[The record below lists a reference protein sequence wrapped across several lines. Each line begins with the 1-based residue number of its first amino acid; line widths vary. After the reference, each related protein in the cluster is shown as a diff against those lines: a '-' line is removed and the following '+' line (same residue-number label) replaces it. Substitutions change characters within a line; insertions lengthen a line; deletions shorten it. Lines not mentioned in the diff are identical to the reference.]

1 MHHCF
6 TFFLSIDGR
15 NSSQMDHPPASLA
28 TLLPGTVLLKGLSI
42 TEGRH
47 IVAELKNLLLRAA
60 FATCFPKRNLLAGDS
75 HLCLRSAQEPFLTT
89 TSLKLMTCWRINQ
102 FLCPDLFLHPCRK
115 PLLLFLAWC
124 LHRSLFLPG
133 HCPCYHLST
142 ASTAFVPIQSVTT
155 LSKALW
161 VAWHRRWT
169 MLEL

>member
-1 MHHCF
+1 MV
-6 TFFLSIDGR
+6 G

-28 TLLPGTVLLKGLSI
+28 TLLPGTVLPKGLSI

-47 IVAELKNLLLRAA
+47 IVAELKNLLLRATFEA
-60 FATCFPKRNLLAGDS
+60 CFPKRNLLSEDS

-89 TSLKLMTCWRINQ
+89 TSLKLMTRWRINQ

-124 LHRSLFLPG
+124 IHRSLFPPG
-133 HCPCYHLST
+133 HCPCYHLSR
-142 ASTAFVPIQSVTT
+142 ASTAFVPIPSVTT

-169 MLEL
+169 VLEL